1 MNLKDFTLLLKE
13 FNPNLSKSNDDLE
26 KIIKIYPYFQTAY
39 FLHVKT
45 LQHQEKINFDTVLE
59 KAAIRTF
66 DRSLLMNWVNDKYEV
81 RTQKSKNQKKKLEK
95 PKIVSNDHKESL
107 TNTSKNKKPE
117 IMEVESKKLS
127 FTEWISISQNKSF
140 NNIEFSKNTNDWN
153 IIDSFLNNDP
163 KISQIE
169 KSTPKSMIDLAS
181 ENIFSD
187 EELMTETLA
196 KIFIKQEKY
205 DKALQAFKILSL
217 KYPEKNAL
225 FALQISQIKSLINK
239 NS

>member
-45 LQHQEKINFDTVLE
+45 LQHQEKINFDTVWE

-81 RTQKSKNQKKKLEK
+81 STQKSKNQKKKLEK

-163 KISQIE
+163 NISQIE

>member
-1 MNLKDFTLLLKE
+1 
-13 FNPNLSKSNDDLE
+13 
-26 KIIKIYPYFQTAY
+26 
-39 FLHVKT
+39 
-45 LQHQEKINFDTVLE
+45 
-59 KAAIRTF
+59 
-66 DRSLLMNWVNDKYEV
+66 MNWVNDKYEV

>member
-1 MNLKDFTLLLKE
+1 MNLEGFTLLLKE

-26 KIIKIYPYFQTAY
+26 KIIKIYPYFQTAH

-59 KAAIRTF
+59 KTAIRTF
-66 DRSLLMNWVNDKYEV
+66 DRSLLMNWINEKYEI
-81 RTQKSKNQKKKLEK
+81 RFQKSKNKKRKLKK
-95 PKIVSNDHKESL
+95 PIIISKDHKESL
-107 TNTSKNKKPE
+107 TINEKPKL
-117 IMEVESKKLS
+117 IGFESKKLS

-140 NNIEFSKNTNDWN
+140 NNIEFSNNTDDWN
-153 IIDSFLNNDP
+153 IINSFLNNDP
-163 KISQIE
+163 KISQIK
-169 KSTPKSMIDLAS
+169 KSNPDSMIDLTS

-205 DKALQAFKILSL
+205 DKAVQAYKILSL
-217 KYPEKNAL
+217 KYPEKSAL
-225 FALQISQIKSLINK
+225 FAPQISQIKRLINK
-239 NS
+239 NQ